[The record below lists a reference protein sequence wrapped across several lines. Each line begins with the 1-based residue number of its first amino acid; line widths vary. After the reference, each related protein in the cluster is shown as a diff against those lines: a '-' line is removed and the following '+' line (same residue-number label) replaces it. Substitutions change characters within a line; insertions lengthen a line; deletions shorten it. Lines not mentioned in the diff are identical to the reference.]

1 MVFGRGRYCRKAFP
15 PEPGNM
21 SSPKRNV
28 PPKPPVADRG
38 ADDFLQ
44 ARRRRGMVALACAGA
59 AVLYFFALTSYTPHD
74 LPSWVP
80 FSRALGPDHTPV
92 NLVGPVGALAAG
104 LGYHLFGAAVYFIP
118 VMMVWLGF
126 ATVAGF
132 AVWRGRTI
140 LAALAFLVSAAC
152 LIDLQPVFL
161 RDWILKYNL
170 PQSPGGLVG
179 HVIGHELTGKYLG
192 PLGSS
197 AVMLVLYLC
206 GLLGLTGFRPIHFG
220 RVYVPDLEDCIQHP
234 VVDGYQRRP
243 AFPVASYPM
252 LETVAPV
259 AAVPVRPIRVIELES
274 DPDDGM
280 ELGSDCI
287 PEYDNGKP
295 GPVAQ
300 RFPAPTIRLEETDPG
315 TDEADLAL
323 PAASWE
329 GGAVYGGGSSGRRVE
344 PPDAELDPLTED
356 LREPVAPVVRR
367 APQIVDAARSRRPRR
382 DPRPVVPEDA
392 SVPGSFYRQGTA
404 FQCYALPS
412 IELLDCEE
420 EKNVAEVTDKESLL
434 ETQRVIIETL
444 RTFGLIVSPGD
455 ITRGPTITRYEIY
468 PPVGQSV
475 KKIAALEADLARA
488 TRAERINILAPIP
501 GLDTVGIEIANHKKV
516 LVPLREL
523 LEDPKFTDGKAQIP
537 LALGKDVYGNP
548 LVADLAAM
556 PHLLVAGATGSGKS
570 VCINSIIVSLL
581 CRFTPEELRFIMID
595 PKVVEM
601 QIYKDLPHLAVPVV
615 TNPKKVLL
623 ALRWCINEME
633 RRYELFAEAGCRKL
647 EEYNNRHQR
656 QMQRRARRA
665 GVMQPEL
672 FPRDELNGRS
682 AVIHPPVLDAN
693 GEEAEDDCQSKLP
706 FIVVI
711 IDELADL
718 MQTAPAEVETAI
730 ARLCQKARAA
740 GIHLIVA
747 TQSPRVDVVTGL
759 IKANI
764 PSRIAFQ
771 VASMT
776 DSRVILDRA
785 GAERLVGKGD
795 MLYQPPDTHV
805 MVRAQGAFV
814 TDDEVQDI
822 VEHCASQSAPI
833 FDRSIQDNLD
843 AETEEEAEAGM
854 SDADEEILDK
864 CIEVILAERKASTSF
879 LQRRLRLGYTRA
891 ARMMDILQERG
902 IVGPGDGAKPRE
914 ILIAQDP
921 DLD

>member
-1 MVFGRGRYCRKAFP
+1 
-15 PEPGNM
+15 M
-21 SSPKRNV
+21 SSTKRNV
-28 PPKPPVADRG
+28 QPKPPVAARVG
-38 ADDFLQ
+38 DDFLK
-44 ARRRRGMVALACAGA
+44 ARRQREIGALFCAGV
-59 AVLYFFALTSYTPHD
+59 AVLYFFALISYTPHD

-80 FSRALGPDHTPV
+80 FSRPLGPEHRVV
-92 NLVGPVGALAAG
+92 NLVGPVGALSAGAA
-104 LGYHLFGAAVYFIP
+104 YHLFGAAVYFIP
-118 VMMVWLGF
+118 VMLLWFSF

-140 LAALAFLVSAAC
+140 LAAAAFLISASC

-161 RDWILKYNL
+161 RDWVLKYNL
-170 PQSPGGLVG
+170 PHSPGGAAG
-179 HVIGHELTGKYLG
+179 HLIGHELTGRYLG

-206 GLLGLTGFRPIHFG
+206 GLLGLTGFRPIRFG
-220 RVYVPDLEDCIQHP
+220 RAYVPDLADCIHHP
-234 VVDGYQRRP
+234 MVDGCQP
-243 AFPVASYPM
+243 SPIVPNAVAYPQLPDFQHGAM
-252 LETVAPV
+252 APV
-259 AAVPVRPIRVIELES
+259 RSIRVIEVES
-274 DPDDGM
+274 DPDDIVQ
-280 ELGSDCI
+280 LGAGSI
-287 PEYDNGKP
+287 PEYDGHPSAAIPK
-295 GPVAQ
+295 
-300 RFPAPTIRLEETDPG
+300 RFPSPMIRVEETDPG
-315 TDEADLAL
+315 ADDGDLAL
-323 PAASWE
+323 PPHEWDE
-329 GGAVYGGGSSGRRVE
+329 AVAYGGGGKERRPESVLAKARH
-344 PPDAELDPLTED
+344 AELDDDSGDMDLDSVED
-356 LREPVAPVVRR
+356 AVPIREVVRPV
-367 APQIVDAARSRRPRR
+367 PQIIDTARTRRTRR
-382 DPRPVVPEDA
+382 EVRPVLADPA
-392 SVPGSFYRQGTA
+392 NVPGSFYRQGGT
-404 FQCYALPS
+404 FHGYELPS
-412 IELLDCEE
+412 IDLLDYEE
-420 EKNVAEVTDKESLL
+420 EKHAAEVADTSVLV
-434 ETQRVIIETL
+434 ETQRVIIDTL

-468 PPVGQSV
+468 PSVGQSV
-475 KKIAALEADLARA
+475 KKIAALEADIARA

-501 GLDTVGIEIANHKKV
+501 GRDTVGIEIANHKKV

-523 LEDPKFTDGKAQIP
+523 LEDKRFTDGKAQIP

-601 QIYKDLPHLAVPVV
+601 QMYKDLPHLAVPVV
-615 TNPKKVLL
+615 TSPKKVLL

-647 EEYNNRHQR
+647 EEYNNRHVR
-656 QMQRRARRA
+656 QQQRRARRA
-665 GVMQPEL
+665 AALQPEL
-672 FPRDELNGRS
+672 FPRDEIGGRGS
-682 AVIHPPVLDAN
+682 IVHPPVSDPSAD
-693 GEEAEDDCQSKLP
+693 EAGDEDMHSKLP

-730 ARLCQKARAA
+730 SRLCQKARAS

-771 VASMT
+771 VASAT

-785 GAERLVGKGD
+785 GADRLVGKGD
-795 MLYQPPDTHV
+795 MLYQPPDSPV
-805 MVRAQGAFV
+805 LVRAQGAFV

-822 VEHCASQSAPI
+822 VEHCAAQSAPV

-843 AETEEEAEAGM
+843 TENDEEAEAAM

-914 ILIAQDP
+914 ILIAPDP
-921 DLD
+921 DLG